1 MKIKEITVWYS
12 QTVQPRAYE
21 SVRANME
28 VTVEVWDDDKVEELT
43 KKMQDYVNKKVMDAL
58 PNHAAEMF

>member
-12 QTVQPRAYE
+12 QTVQPRQYE

-28 VTVEVWDDDKVEELT
+28 ITVEVWDENVEELT

>member
-12 QTVQPRAYE
+12 QTVQPRQYE
-21 SVRANME
+21 SIRANME
-28 VTVEVWDDDKVEELT
+28 ITVEVWDENVEELT